1 MKTIDICFIHQHNLT
16 ECYKKTYQTKRKKLS
31 GAKTVNL
38 RDIL

>member
-16 ECYKKTYQTKRKKLS
+16 ECDQKTYQTKRKKLS
-31 GAKTVNL
+31 EAKTVGM